1 MGEKKVCS
9 ILVYASLSG
18 LFIFFI
24 VIKLPQEGI
33 CHRFT
38 LGLLPGSKSCPKEG
52 IYGSF
57 ISQKFLLLV
66 REGTL
71 QEGFFLR
78 LLNLKCLQL
87 RTICIPTLGFKAGLH
102 IIFKLDGSLFMNIL
116 H

>member
-24 VIKLPQEGI
+24 VVKLLQEGI
-33 CHRFT
+33 YHRFT
-38 LGLLPGSKSCPKEG
+38 LGLLPGSKSCPEEG

-66 REGTL
+66 R
-71 QEGFFLR
+71 
-78 LLNLKCLQL
+78 
-87 RTICIPTLGFKAGLH
+87 
-102 IIFKLDGSLFMNIL
+102 
-116 H
+116 